1 MMKSETSSKTRTNY
15 VRKKAAAM
23 VSIAA
28 AVIAVA
34 AIVTTTMQ
42 QQSAQAQTNTEGIC
56 SRTEGIHTAIVAAVP
71 NVDSCSNVTDAHLA
85 ALTGTLDASSSSIG
99 DLSAGDL
106 DGLTSIEVLNL
117 SNNSISYMP
126 AHIFDPMTEL
136 REVNLSNNSLLMLPW
151 NPFHKN
157 LKLQT
162 LDASSNVIAELPE
175 GIFLNNAALISVDFA
190 NNRIAYL
197 SGTEFRYSPNIQKIN
212 LENNSLPGLN
222 MDTFRGVNH
231 LSELKLAG
239 NPGAPFIFDV
249 QPFNVGENAVEVLI
263 GGGHAPFDVTAS
275 ISATNGRL
283 SADSVSIPTGIGA
296 SAVLTV
302 THDGDQAAT
311 ITVSNAAFT
320 DGTRT
325 GVSIAN
331 GTPILVAIDGTSQGI
346 CSRTREI
353 QNIIIAELGSVH
365 CALVTDSELAT
376 ITRPFAVVEAGLTNL
391 RAGDI
396 AGLTGVRDLYLYGN
410 QLSELP
416 EDFFKNAGGFDRVL
430 LQDNPGADFELTVN
444 IQTMNNDRVVAT
456 IREGTPFHTVVELSA
471 TGGTLPDR
479 FTFVGPG
486 ATESEPIQTYPSV
499 AGTPVTVKVESV
511 RFQEN
516 GLLAYSYYD
525 GFTVK
530 AGQHLTGVTASD
542 TESTAPTGASTQLQP
557 VSTPVPTPEPTTEP
571 VMPLVQEP
579 TEPPAAPTNLTS
591 ANGNGSITL
600 SWNAPNDDT
609 ITGYEILRRRPTKG
623 ENRLTTYVANTQS
636 TSTTYTDTN
645 VTAGVK
651 HAYRVK
657 AINAAGSSGVSNFV
671 LATP

>member
-28 AVIAVA
+28 AGIAVA

-71 NVDSCSNVTDAHLA
+71 NVDNCSNVTNEHLTA
-85 ALTGTLDASSSSIG
+85 ITGTLDASSKSIG
-99 DLSAGDL
+99 DLSTGDL

-136 REVNLSNNSLLMLPW
+136 REVNLSNNSLLMLPSD
-151 NPFHKN
+151 PFHKN

-162 LDASSNVIAELPE
+162 LDASSNVIAELQE
-175 GIFLNNAALISVDFA
+175 GIFLNNAALISVDFSD
-190 NNRIAYL
+190 NNIAYL

-222 MDTFRGVNH
+222 MDTFKGVNQ

-249 QPFNVGENAVEVLI
+249 QPFEVGENAIEVLI

-283 SADSVSIPTGIGA
+283 SADSVSIPTGGA

-331 GTPILVAIDGTSQGI
+331 GTPLLVAIDGPSQGI

-353 QNIIIAELGSVH
+353 QNIIMAELGSVH

-416 EDFFKNAGGFDRVL
+416 EEFFKNAGGFDRVL

-444 IQTMNNDRVVAT
+444 IK
-456 IREGTPFHTVVELSA
+456 L
-471 TGGTLPDR
+471 
-479 FTFVGPG
+479 
-486 ATESEPIQTYPSV
+486 
-499 AGTPVTVKVESV
+499 
-511 RFQEN
+511 
-516 GLLAYSYYD
+516 
-525 GFTVK
+525 
-530 AGQHLTGVTASD
+530 
-542 TESTAPTGASTQLQP
+542 
-557 VSTPVPTPEPTTEP
+557 
-571 VMPLVQEP
+571 
-579 TEPPAAPTNLTS
+579 
-591 ANGNGSITL
+591 
-600 SWNAPNDDT
+600 
-609 ITGYEILRRRPTKG
+609 
-623 ENRLTTYVANTQS
+623 
-636 TSTTYTDTN
+636 
-645 VTAGVK
+645 
-651 HAYRVK
+651 
-657 AINAAGSSGVSNFV
+657 
-671 LATP
+671 